1 MLNISQSLT
10 LSISP
15 EPSWTYRV
23 RELASAAPL
32 MLMFSASL
40 ADVLTSLVIIV
51 QKSGSLGRSE
61 RQNIYRNAP
70 KMTPN
75 YFLP

>member
-51 QKSGSLGRSE
+51 QKSGSLGRSG
-61 RQNIYRNAP
+61 QNIYRNAP